1 MYEAHCMGVLC
12 QGFGKGEFSA
22 WAVFPGKG
30 QHSWN
35 LSKSDHVVEVSMQ
48 IVEVNNLRA
57 FSGSVAP
64 VVYGQVQRVGE
75 ASDDCMPGCLA
86 YQLHLLGVCSSPKP
100 RPFYPYHCLSL
111 ECLRHLY
118 TCVSFLSN
126 TF

>member
-30 QHSWN
+30 KHSWN
-35 LSKSDHVVEVSMQ
+35 MLEFEQVSASDHVVEVSMQ

-64 VVYGQVQRVGE
+64 VLYGQVQREGVG
-75 ASDDCMPGCLA
+75 
-86 YQLHLLGVCSSPKP
+86 
-100 RPFYPYHCLSL
+100 
-111 ECLRHLY
+111 
-118 TCVSFLSN
+118 
-126 TF
+126 